1 MASIKDDQGFNQGF
15 EMTPSTEVRMRRRAD
30 YLMSAMTE
38 GNNKTVLEIGCGTG
52 EIAFWIAEK
61 KQHKVIGTDICKPFI
76 DFANENFKRDNL
88 SYDVLDFN
96 NPEDIKGR
104 KFDYIIGN
112 GILHHL
118 YYNLDQVLVTL
129 KDLLAEDG
137 KLIFYEPNMYN
148 PYIAAIFNISFLRKM
163 AHLEPDEMA
172 FSRTFIRE
180 KLTKAGFGKVEVEYK
195 DFLLPG
201 IPYFL
206 VKPSIVIGDVLE
218 KIPFTRFVS
227 QSIFLTASK

>member
-30 YLMSAMTE
+30 YLMSAMTD

-88 SYDVLDFN
+88 TYEVLDFN

-148 PYIAAIFNISFLRKM
+148 PYIATIFNISFLRKM

-172 FSRTFIRE
+172 FSRTYIRE
-180 KLTKAGFGKVEVEYK
+180 KLTKAGFGKVDVEYK

-206 VKPSIVIGDVLE
+206 VKPSIVIGDILE

>member
-30 YLMSAMTE
+30 YLMSAMTD

-52 EIAFWIAEK
+52 EIALWIAEK

-76 DFANENFKRDNL
+76 DFANANFKRDNL
-88 SYDVLDFN
+88 SYEVLDFN

-148 PYIAAIFNISFLRKM
+148 PYIATIFNISFLRKM

-172 FSRTFIRE
+172 FSRTYIRE

>member
-30 YLMSAMTE
+30 YLMSAMTD

-52 EIAFWIAEK
+52 EIALWIAEK
-61 KQHKVIGTDICKPFI
+61 KQHNVIGTDICKPFI

-88 SYDVLDFN
+88 TYEVLDFN

-148 PYIAAIFNISFLRKM
+148 PYIATIFNISFLRKM

-172 FSRTFIRE
+172 FSRTYIRE
-180 KLTKAGFGKVEVEYK
+180 KLTKAGFGKVDVEYK

-206 VKPSIVIGDVLE
+206 VKPSIVIGDILE